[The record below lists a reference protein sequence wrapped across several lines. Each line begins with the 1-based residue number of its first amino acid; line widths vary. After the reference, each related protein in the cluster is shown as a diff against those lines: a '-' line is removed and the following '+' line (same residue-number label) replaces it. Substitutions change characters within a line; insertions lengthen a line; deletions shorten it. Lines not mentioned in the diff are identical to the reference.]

1 MVAAAT
7 RLNAAGFL
15 AMKWSHLWW
24 DFVEEGSQN
33 VQHNAAQIDRWNN
46 CKLLLVTVVCFYNL
60 DWYWH
65 AL

>member
-1 MVAAAT
+1 
-7 RLNAAGFL
+7 
-15 AMKWSHLWW
+15 MKWSHLWW